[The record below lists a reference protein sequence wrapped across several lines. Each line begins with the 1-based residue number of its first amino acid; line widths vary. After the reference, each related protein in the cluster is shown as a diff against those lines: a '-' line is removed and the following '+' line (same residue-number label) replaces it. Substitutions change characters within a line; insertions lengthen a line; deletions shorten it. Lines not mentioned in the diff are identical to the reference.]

1 MSTARWWNPNADL
14 YGGARAIDR
23 LFDQIFG
30 PGAQGPQGAEG
41 IPTYSLP
48 VDVLETEDA
57 YLLHASVPGIPAD
70 KVDVT
75 FEDGVLAITAEAQ
88 RDESEGRWLR
98 QERPWGNW
106 ARKMEL
112 PKEIE
117 PSAIEATFENG
128 VLTVTVPKAAKAQP
142 VRIPVGTGTSA
153 AKPVQG
159 S

>member
-1 MSTARWWNPNADL
+1 MSTARWWNPSADL

-23 LFDQIFG
+23 LFDQFFG
-30 PGAQGPQGAEG
+30 PGVQGPQGAEG
-41 IPTYSLP
+41 VPTYSLP

-57 YLLHASVPGIPAD
+57 YILRASVPGIPAEA
-70 KVDVT
+70 VDVT
-75 FEDGVLAITAEAQ
+75 YEDGTLAINAAAQ

-112 PKEIE
+112 PKEID
-117 PSAIEATFENG
+117 PGAIDAAFDNG

-142 VRIPVGTGTSA
+142 VRIPVGSRGSSA
-153 AKPVQG
+153 RPVR
-159 S
+159 SS